1 MSRRLTVTSVV
12 VALLGVL
19 AACGSSDSEPVTA
32 RAATSAAVTT
42 PAPSVAASVA
52 APSAAVTTPS
62 PDGDG
67 DGPSVPA
74 ETAGDLDSSD
84 VPAPPDLG
92 SGWAQYVDPGAAEDG
107 YVGNGSWVR
116 ARGSEEV
123 VQAVVP
129 LGCTGLTRM
138 PRLPVPAHALE
149 ATYRGP
155 GGAPAVALVLDYAR
169 VAQARELV
177 EQLGAIGRAC
187 PAPPDRV
194 RRSDPLVAVVTQTRA
209 DATTVLDRRREYG
222 VGASEWVW
230 SEAVVRDGARV
241 GMLVVGSLPGRQ
253 APDLGRLH
261 DAVRASVRG

>member
-1 MSRRLTVTSVV
+1 MRRHLATTAAA
-12 VALLGVL
+12 VALLGAL
-19 AACGSSDSEPVTA
+19 AGCGSGAPEPVTA
-32 RAATSAAVTT
+32 RAPTSAVTSPVPTVTASVAGPSVAGTT
-42 PAPSVAASVA
+42 PAP
-52 APSAAVTTPS
+52 
-62 PDGDG
+62 DGQ
-67 DGPSVPA
+67 GPQVPA
-74 ETAGDLDSSD
+74 ETAGDLDSAD

-92 SGWAQYVDPGAAEDG
+92 RGWTQYVDPGSAEDG

-116 ARGSEEV
+116 ARANEQV

-155 GGAPAVALVLDYAR
+155 GGAPAVALVLDYAQ
-169 VAQARELV
+169 VAQARDFV

-187 PAPPDRV
+187 PAPAERV
-194 RRSDPLVAVVTQTRA
+194 RRSDPLVAVVTQSRA

-222 VGASEWVW
+222 VGASDWVW

-241 GMLVVGSLPGRQ
+241 GLLVVGSLPGRQ
-253 APDLGRLH
+253 PPDLARLGR
-261 DAVRASVRG
+261 AVEASVTG